1 MTEPD
6 STPTAERVP
15 EGPAFRTKGPHP
27 WRLVDEG
34 GLRVDLAFERSLWDS
49 AGRALGPSRETVC
62 LEGAGLG
69 PWLRLA
75 LAGYVLLG
83 KLSPADV
90 GALADELRA
99 ARGRTGRFPPGA
111 SLRPRSR
118 RAARPRRPDGRRPH
132 GAAAGRPRRAWRV
145 APRRALPPRR
155 EARPS
160 RRPRLRRGF
169 RPFAALSP
177 RPRPAPGHRAPAVPS
192 GPPRRQSGA
201 LRLVARAC
209 RAGGGAG
216 GPTAGRSSSRSP
228 PGSGR
233 RRGARRRLA
242 LGSLFAS
249 LRRDAETIGHP
260 LRSSDGVAEAVADE
274 LLDGLAGL
282 LLNGL
287 GLDRAPRPGDVASRV
302 GPAGCLPTRARHVRT
317 VRIAGAPF
325 QDALGRFFA
334 VPSCPLESSQD
345 GPHRGGEADRE
356 VPFSA
361 GGLVGGRGRRERL
374 TTFLPYPLD
383 ISDEMSQILRRNV

>member
-15 EGPAFRTKGPHP
+15 EGPALRTKGPHP
-27 WRLVDEG
+27 WRLVDESG
-34 GLRVDLAFERSLWDS
+34 VRVDLAFERSLWDS

-99 ARGRTGRFPPGA
+99 ARGGRVGSLPELLSALGPDARRALDDPMDGVLTGPLQGALAGPGA
-111 SLRPRSR
+111 SLLDALSHLEGRPDPRDVLVYVEVFARSR
-118 RAARPRRPDGRRPH
+118 RSLLALALRLATELPPFPPDLLDGKVELFGWWRARAVPAAVPAADGGMVVVPLPAGLGEAAR
-132 GAAAGRPRRAWRV
+132 GAAAA
-145 APRRALPPRR
+145 
-155 EARPS
+155 
-160 RRPRLRRGF
+160 
-169 RPFAALSP
+169 
-177 RPRPAPGHRAPAVPS
+177 
-192 GPPRRQSGA
+192 
-201 LRLVARAC
+201 
-209 RAGGGAG
+209 
-216 GPTAGRSSSRSP
+216 
-228 PGSGR
+228 
-233 RRGARRRLA
+233 A

-260 LRSSDGVAEAVADE
+260 LRSFDGVAEAVADE

-287 GLDRAPRPGDVASRV
+287 GLDRAPRPGDVVSRV
-302 GPAGCLPTRARHVRT
+302 GPAGNLPTRARHVRT

-325 QDALGRFFA
+325 QDAIGRFFA
-334 VPSCPLESSQD
+334 VPSCPL
-345 GPHRGGEADRE
+345 A
-356 VPFSA
+356 
-361 GGLVGGRGRRERL
+361 
-374 TTFLPYPLD
+374 
-383 ISDEMSQILRRNV
+383 LRRTGRVVEVRRTGRCPFPRAGWSEAEDATGG